1 MSKKKVFIV
10 FEGIE
15 GSGKTLHSKR
25 LFQNLKK
32 NNISTIRIREP
43 GGSAKSEKIRKLIL
57 NEKNNNLHP
66 LTDTLLYLS
75 ARNENIQ
82 TNFKKFYRKKI
93 IICDR
98 FSDSTIA
105 YQHYGMGIKRKIISL
120 VNKEIIEKYK
130 PDFTFLMVVNVNKIR
145 SRLNKRKKL
154 NRYDKFNLNFYKKV
168 QKGFIKIAKNN
179 KSKYMIINS
188 NNDFKDNHNLVK
200 EKVKKLISK

>member
-15 GSGKTLHSKR
+15 GSGKTLHSKK

-32 NNISTIRIREP
+32 NNIPAIRIREP
-43 GGSAKSEKIRKLIL
+43 GSSAKSEKIRKLIL
-57 NEKNNNLHP
+57 NEKNNNFHP

-82 TNFKKFYRKKI
+82 SNFKKFYRKKI

-105 YQHYGMGIKRKIISL
+105 YQHYGMGIKKKIISL

-168 QKGFIKIAKNN
+168 QKGFVKIAKNN
-179 KSKYMIINS
+179 KSKYMIVNS

-200 EKVKKLISK
+200 EKIRKLISQ

>member
-1 MSKKKVFIV
+1 
-10 FEGIE
+10 
-15 GSGKTLHSKR
+15 
-25 LFQNLKK
+25 
-32 NNISTIRIREP
+32 
-43 GGSAKSEKIRKLIL
+43 
-57 NEKNNNLHP
+57 
-66 LTDTLLYLS
+66 
-75 ARNENIQ
+75 
-82 TNFKKFYRKKI
+82 
-93 IICDR
+93 
-98 FSDSTIA
+98 
-105 YQHYGMGIKRKIISL
+105 MGIKRKIISL